1 MIYLKNAPLV
11 FCYVLLF
18 DDSYPFVPLEK
29 ILKGAVHSN
38 AELALIG
45 AEQWEKQVNEIVS
58 KKLIYYNWESCEL
71 LKVQSIKHILGTLW
85 SILRAPL
92 LIGLY

>member
-1 MIYLKNAPLV
+1 MNITYWVLNYYSSLEIGFHYHFNLLKDGINDLLKECAFSFLLR
-11 FCYVLLF
+11 LLF

-58 KKLIYYNWESCEL
+58 KKLIYY
-71 LKVQSIKHILGTLW
+71 K
-85 SILRAPL
+85 
-92 LIGLY
+92 